1 MPSELTIIGFAG
13 RKGSGKDT
21 AARVFEEHGYVH
33 LKMAGGLKC
42 MLHAFLAYQGVQDSV
57 VYRMLEGDLKE
68 IPTEFLGGR
77 SPRYAMQSLGTEWG
91 RNLISE
97 DLWIEAF
104 LNAAFEAQTV
114 VCSDVRFPNEVEAIQ
129 SVGGEVIRIDRDT
142 GAVNDNHASEAM
154 IDELEVDAVLSNDAP
169 SAAEFARQVGHIMG
183 PARSRV

>member
-77 SPRYAMQSLGTEWG
+77 SPRYAMQHLGTAWG
-91 RNLISE
+91 RNLMSE
-97 DLWIEAF
+97 TLWVDAF
-104 LNAAFEAQTV
+104 LNAAEEAEMV
-114 VCSDVRFPNEVEAIQ
+114 VCSDVRFPNEVEAIKGA
-129 SVGGEVIRIDRDT
+129 GGEIYRIHRSNTTSDDDHPSEVFVDT
-142 GAVNDNHASEAM
+142 
-154 IDELEVDAVLSNDAP
+154 LEVDGTIFNT
-169 SAAEFARQVGHIMG
+169 AETAIGFADEVNAIMG
-183 PARSRV
+183 PAIRV